1 MDHIRTLISILVVS
15 ALLLCADS
23 ALRADDALPPSF
35 LQPGN
40 DYVLRFAGKSP
51 FEQTEGIPFEPDH
64 NNTVNAAR
72 ITSASITYSITVFT
86 VVELSGDS
94 WVSVEH
100 PKSIKDAFKW
110 NYKRFAM
117 AALTPQTIAKLEETD
132 DGKVQLDQLRMQASV
147 EIETDKTWVNLNHV
161 VAIAKPPTEPQDF
174 KLMMRVKQPD

>member
-1 MDHIRTLISILVVS
+1 MHRIRTLISILAVS
-15 ALLLCADS
+15 ALLLSADS
-23 ALRADDALPPSF
+23 VLRASDALPPSF

-40 DYVLRFAGKSP
+40 EYVLRFAGKSP
-51 FEQTEGIPFEPDH
+51 FEQTEGIPFELDSKKP
-64 NNTVNAAR
+64 NTAR
-72 ITSASITYSITVFT
+72 ITSASITYSISVFT

-117 AALTPQTIAKLEETD
+117 AALTPQTIARLEATD
-132 DGKVQLDQLRMQASV
+132 DGKVQLDQLRMQAYA

-161 VAIAKPPTEPQDF
+161 VAIAKPPTEPQEF
-174 KLMMRVKQPD
+174 QLMMRVKQPD

>member
-1 MDHIRTLISILVVS
+1 MHRIRTLISIFAVS
-15 ALLLCADS
+15 ALLLSADS
-23 ALRADDALPPSF
+23 ALRAGDALPASF

-51 FEQTEGIPFEPDH
+51 FEQKEGIPFEPDH
-64 NNTVNAAR
+64 NNSVNAAR
-72 ITSASITYSITVFT
+72 ITSANITYSITVFT

-117 AALTPQTIAKLEETD
+117 AALTPQTIAKLEATD
-132 DGKVQLDQLRMQASV
+132 DGMVQLAQLRKQASV
-147 EIETDKTWVNLNHV
+147 EIETDTTWVNLNHV
-161 VAIAKPPTEPQDF
+161 VAIAKLPTEPQEF
-174 KLMMRVKQPD
+174 KLEMRVGQPD

>member
-1 MDHIRTLISILVVS
+1 MHRVRMPISILAVS
-15 ALLLCADS
+15 ALLFSTDS
-23 ALRADDALPPSF
+23 ALRAGDALPPSF

-51 FEQTEGIPFEPDH
+51 FEQTESIPFEPD
-64 NNTVNAAR
+64 NKNPNTAR

-110 NYKRFAM
+110 NYKRFAI
-117 AALTPQTIAKLEETD
+117 AALTPQTIAKLEATA
-132 DGKVQLDQLRMQASV
+132 DGKVQLEQLRMQASV
-147 EIETDKTWVNLNHV
+147 EIATDKTWVNLNHV
-161 VAIAKPPTEPQDF
+161 VAIAKLPTEPQEF